1 MRPVRRYALL
11 LTVVGLLFAL
21 PSRARGQE
29 SPFFVTYDHHLEEPG
44 NLEVALSQT
53 FAPGRT
59 GRPGYVA
66 PYIAPYLELEYGLRA
81 WWTTELY
88 LEGQSTRHDSTVFT
102 GWRWENRWRPLAG
115 EHRVNPVLYLE
126 FEDINEASRIQKE
139 FIGHLGDGGQ
149 RNASLRG
156 QRDREL
162 EGKLI
167 FSSQHGD
174 WEFAENLVLEK
185 NLSAAEGLE
194 LGYSLGVARPLGG
207 VAGATACR
215 LCREALAVGVEL
227 SGGLGST
234 RRFGLQETPQY
245 LSPVLTWRVGEDASL
260 RLGLAFGVR
269 RGSAPL
275 LLRMGYS
282 YEWRGFGA
290 AARRWWHAR

>member
-1 MRPVRRYALL
+1 MHPVRRYTLL

-21 PSRARGQE
+21 PSRARAQE
-29 SPFFVTYDHHLEEPG
+29 SPFFVTNDHHLEEPG

-53 FAPGRT
+53 FAPGRV

-66 PYIAPYLELEYGLRA
+66 PYVAPYLELEYGLRA

-102 GWRWENRWRPLAG
+102 GWRWENRWRPLSQ
-115 EHRVNPVLYLE
+115 EHSINPVLYLE

-139 FIGHLGDGGQ
+139 FIGHLGDGGL
-149 RNASLRG
+149 RNAALRR

-167 FSSQHGD
+167 LSSTRGN
-174 WEFAENLVLEK
+174 WEFAENLILEK
-185 NLSAAEGLE
+185 NLSAAEGVE

-207 VAGATACR
+207 LAGANACGF
-215 LCREALAVGVEL
+215 CRENLTVGVEL

-234 RRFGLQETPQY
+234 HDFGLRDTPQY
-245 LSPVLTWRVGEDASL
+245 LSPVLAWRLGDEASL
-260 RLGLAFGVR
+260 RLAPGFGLR
-269 RGSAPL
+269 RGSAPF
-275 LLRMGYS
+275 LLRLGYS
-282 YEWRGFGA
+282 YEWRGFGPTV
-290 AARRWWHAR
+290 RRWWHER